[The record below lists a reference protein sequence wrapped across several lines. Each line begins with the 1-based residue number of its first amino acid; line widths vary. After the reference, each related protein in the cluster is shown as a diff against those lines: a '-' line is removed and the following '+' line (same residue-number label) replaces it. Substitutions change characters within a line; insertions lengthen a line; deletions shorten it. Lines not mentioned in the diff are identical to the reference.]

1 MKQKLENALYV
12 YKAKVVRVVD
22 GDTIY
27 AHIDLGFDTWS
38 YRNITLA
45 SIDAPEV
52 RKLDLDEKYKGLVSK
67 AALEEYL
74 SDCTHIYV
82 ISKGYDSFGR
92 CLADIYKE
100 DGSCINTYMVS
111 TDNAKLK

>member
-52 RKLDLDEKYKGLVSK
+52 RKLDLDEKYKGLLSK
-67 AALEEYL
+67 AALDEFLGY
-74 SDCTHIYV
+74 DPYIYV
-82 ISKGYDSFGR
+82 ISKGYDDFGR
-92 CLADIYKE
+92 CIADIYTE
-100 DGSCINTYMVS
+100 DGKCVNTYMVS